1 MTTYVTREGDTA
13 DLIAFKYYGTTD
25 ARVVERML
33 EVNTGLADIGPIL
46 PAGISITLPEI
57 DTTEKIQGVRLW
69 D

>member
-1 MTTYVTREGDTA
+1 MTTYVTREGDMA

-33 EVNTGLADIGPIL
+33 EANAGLADLGPVL
-46 PAGISITLPEI
+46 PAGISINLPEI